1 MANTYEGTFR
11 IRHHADKGICIDRG
25 AVDSTLTAAD
35 VDMALD
41 KMLEAATKLKC
52 GIDRWSLYIP
62 EVSEKLSRDDK
73 QISVAKVK
81 AALVE
86 AGNNVEIHAD
96 KFGKPRMVIGKP
108 TMVTKRVTKYQDIA

>member
-1 MANTYEGTFR
+1 MANTYEGTYR
-11 IRHHADKGICIDRG
+11 IRFHADKGILLDKG

-41 KMLEAATKLKC
+41 KMLEAATKMKC

-62 EVSEKLSRDDK
+62 EVSEKLTRDDK
-73 QISVAKVK
+73 QLSVAKVK
-81 AALVE
+81 AALKE
-86 AGNNVEIHAD
+86 AGNTVEIHAA

-108 TMVTKRVTKYQDIA
+108 SAVTKRVSKYQDIA